1 MVGKMLSKDDEKESL
16 KKLEEIEEA
25 YFDLMK
31 AYSSCLTILNVK
43 ATDCCFNRF
52 WLTPKIVRHRIGQ
65 HANFLREVFLSLIA
79 QNREKIDSE
88 IIKRFE
94 LYCVD
99 INKLSVQVKES
110 CSASIL
116 NIAPIVIFASIAT
129 GLLSI
134 ITGLI
139 RLIPGLQ
146 NIFGTFL
153 ITIGIIAI
161 VFLLV
166 FISLYFVISCVGSAR
181 KSGRVLRKTGVE
193 DKQDTIFNLLQ
204 EYLEFL

>member
-1 MVGKMLSKDDEKESL
+1 MEGKTLAKDDEKEEL
-16 KKLEEIEEA
+16 LLEKILEIEEA

-43 ATDCCFNRF
+43 ATDCYFNRF

-65 HANFLREVFLSLIA
+65 HVNFLREVFLSLIA
-79 QNREKIDSE
+79 QNREKIDSK

-94 LYCVD
+94 LYCGD
-99 INKLSVQVKES
+99 INKLSVQVTES
-110 CSASIL
+110 GSASIFKI
-116 NIAPIVIFASIAT
+116 NPTVIFASVAT

-139 RLIPGLQ
+139 RLILDLQ
-146 NIFGTFL
+146 NILVTIGF
-153 ITIGIIAI
+153 ITI
-161 VFLLV
+161 VLLLV
-166 FISLYFVISCVGSAR
+166 LISLYFFISCVCSAR
-181 KSGRVLRKTGVE
+181 KSNRVLCKTGVE
-193 DKQDTIFNLLQ
+193 DKQKTIFGLLQ